1 MAFGFGGGLG
11 GDEGRLLQ
19 GRFHGFPPTLQRFG
33 ALGGHPR
40 VNEGSE
46 AVAPA
51 AKSLPGG
58 NLQLAR
64 PAVAKIDGLESRETV
79 VLPGKQMRLPHGG
92 SRLYTWQVRWRPHG

>member
-1 MAFGFGGGLG
+1 MAGIRKGAGG
-11 GDEGRLLQ
+11 RS
-19 GRFHGFPPTLQRFG
+19 
-33 ALGGHPR
+33 HPR

-64 PAVAKIDGLESRETV
+64 PAVAKLDGF
-79 VLPGKQMRLPHGG
+79 GKQGSCSAAWQADALLGLTCVRTAHRSSALQIRNIAYNEIGG
-92 SRLYTWQVRWRPHG
+92 DYGKHRRVR